1 VSSARVASWCGASV
15 LALTAL
21 GCGKTGQNGGPSP
34 PAEAGAQADG
44 AAGAAA
50 GGAAGG
56 TSAVAPEACL
66 SPQPGP
72 SPLLRLSDVQL
83 TNTLRDLFHAA
94 PAVFDRLAPE
104 LALLSTRLDA
114 IVAPFS
120 SALPGTNA
128 SEPDSLRVQTYHRLA
143 HTFASELSR
152 DPEALQAFVGCNP
165 AEAGEET
172 CRQSMLQSFLLRA
185 YRRQPTEQD
194 LTEMR
199 EVFATG
205 QALGGD
211 FASGV
216 RAVVEVVLQGPD
228 LLYMVEQGAGEA
240 QGEVV
245 ALSPY
250 ESATRLAYFL
260 TGHPPDTELLAAA
273 AAGELSEATIEA
285 QARRLLGT
293 PPSRRLMRSFMENL
307 LDLGLSSKSG
317 SPEYPRFTAAIE
329 AMTLEETGRF
339 VESVTFDGAGTFEAL
354 FSEST
359 TWVNTPLAQFYG
371 LPLPG
376 AEFGR
381 VQLDAEQRAGVL
393 TQAAFLSA
401 HSRAGQTSPAQRGVA
416 VLDRLLCR
424 ELPRPPAG
432 SPVELPPPLQSDA
445 TMRERLLSTTAE
457 ASCQEC
463 HRDIDPIGLAFEN
476 YDPVGLWRDV
486 EHGRPIDASGS
497 LLVSDAQGSF
507 VNAVGLIRRIA
518 ASKDARSCFAGHWL
532 AYAYG
537 RSESPADVCAREAI
551 EAALETSG
559 GNVVELLVALAKTDQ
574 LRYRLKSELAP

>member
-1 VSSARVASWCGASV
+1 MARVTSWCWASL

-21 GCGKTGQNGGPSP
+21 ACGRTGQNGEPSP
-34 PAEAGAQADG
+34 PVEPEAQ
-44 AAGAAA
+44 AGAAA
-50 GGAAGG
+50 TGAAGG
-56 TSAVAPEACL
+56 PPSAIAPEACL

-120 SALPGTNA
+120 SAPPGTNA
-128 SEPDSLRVQTYHRLA
+128 SEPDALRVQTYHRLA
-143 HTFASELSR
+143 HTFARELSR

-165 AEAGEET
+165 AQAGEET
-172 CRQSMLQSFLLRA
+172 CRESMLQSFLLRA
-185 YRRQPTEQD
+185 YRRQPTQQD

-205 QALGGD
+205 QGLGGD

-228 LLYMVEQGAGEA
+228 LLYMVEQGAGEP
-240 QGEVV
+240 QGDVV
-245 ALSPY
+245 PLSPY

-273 AAGELSEATIEA
+273 SSGELSEATIDA

-307 LDLGLSSKSG
+307 LGLGLSAKSG
-317 SPEYPRFTAAIE
+317 SAEYPRFTAAIE
-329 AMTLEETGRF
+329 ALTLEETGRF

-371 LPLPG
+371 VPLPG
-376 AEFGR
+376 AEFAP
-381 VQLDAEQRAGVL
+381 VQLDAGQRAGVL

-401 HSRAGQTSPAQRGVA
+401 HSRAEQTSPAQRGVA
-416 VLDRLLCR
+416 VLNRLLCQ
-424 ELPRPPAG
+424 ELPQPPAD

-445 TMRERLLSTTAE
+445 TMRERLLSATAD

-518 ASKDARSCFAGHWL
+518 ASRDARSCFAGHWL

-537 RSESPADVCAREAI
+537 RPESPADTCAREAV

-574 LRYRLKSELAP
+574 LRYRLKSELVP